1 MLRLIFFI
9 GLGIGLGGVV
19 VQIVGPP
26 GAGEWTIPV
35 ALISM
40 IGSSTLILIGRSM
53 NGVQT
58 PSAEDIAAAR
68 SAGRSALI
76 RVDALSQTGTQIN
89 DQPLC
94 ELQVTVRPETGPAFR
109 TVVRRIV
116 AVIDVPRFQPG
127 SVHPG
132 VVLLEGGPEVAI
144 LDDDGGVPIRVP
156 SVPDAASAGPL
167 LTPEPQTRVSGGRR
181 RRPLLGVGRRG
192 RPVRIALM
200 VVLALVAGTAV
211 VLPYRTALTQT
222 IAALPSGRWHSD
234 LREPGPFRE
243 AIAALQGEIGHDQ
256 VISIS
261 VGDDL
266 VLVDAPVTPGSLPT
280 DQLTYRRG
288 SVERDGPATIQPRL
302 PAEAFSTSELDW
314 DGVWATVTTLAA
326 EGGYPLEDVSMSVSR
341 TADSD
346 VSSPT
351 FAESVGPVRVYATL
365 QGDYGSESVIMSA
378 DGTVIPPAG

>member
-1 MLRLIFFI
+1 MLRLLFFL

-19 VQIVGPP
+19 VQVVGPP

-35 ALISM
+35 ALILL
-40 IGSSTLILIGRSM
+40 IGSSTLIVIGRSM

-68 SAGRSALI
+68 AAGRSALV
-76 RVDALSQTGTQIN
+76 RVDSLSQTGTQIN

-127 SVHPG
+127 TVHPG

-144 LDDDGGVPIRVP
+144 LNDDGGVPVRVP

-167 LTPEPQTRVSGGRR
+167 LLPESGTRVSGGRR

-192 RPVRIALM
+192 RPARLALM
-200 VVLALVAGTAV
+200 AVLALVAATAV

-234 LREPGPFRE
+234 LREPGPFRD
-243 AIAALQGEIGHDQ
+243 ALTALQAETGHDQ
-256 VISIS
+256 LVSIS
-261 VGDDL
+261 VSDDL
-266 VLVDAPVTPGSLPT
+266 IVVDAPLTPGALPT
-280 DQLTYRRG
+280 DRLTYRRG
-288 SVERDGPATIQPRL
+288 SVERDGAATIQPRT

-314 DGVWATVTTLAA
+314 DGVWATVTTIAA
-326 EGGYPLEDVSMSVSR
+326 ERGYPLDGISLSVSR
-341 TADSD
+341 TSDSD
-346 VSSPT
+346 VDSPT
-351 FAESVGPVRVYATL
+351 FAESVGAVRVYATVSD
-365 QGDYGSESVIMSA
+365 DYRSESIVMSA
-378 DGTVIPPAG
+378 DGALVPSAG